1 LVLAVLA
8 LVVPRIRPLPLRL
21 RSWAAWLTAFPI
33 VLTVWEIVTA
43 KTALLPLPFFA
54 PPQSILEALID
65 DKMRLADS
73 ALHSLGLLLPGYLM
87 GAFVGFV
94 LGLGIGWSP
103 AISYWGHPVLRF
115 LGPLPA
121 TAWLPIAF
129 FVFPSSWTASA
140 FLIALTAAFPVAVL
154 TSSGVKNVNRDF
166 YDIALTMGASRS
178 FLIFRVA
185 VPAAMPQVFVGLFMG
200 LGGSFAVLI
209 IAEMLGV
216 KSGFGFY
223 LSWAQGWAAYANFY
237 AALIFMSLLF
247 SGLISLLFALRNRL
261 LAWQRGLVRW

>member
-1 LVLAVLA
+1 
-8 LVVPRIRPLPLRL
+8 
-21 RSWAAWLTAFPI
+21 
-33 VLTVWEIVTA
+33 
-43 KTALLPLPFFA
+43 
-54 PPQSILEALID
+54 
-65 DKMRLADS
+65 
-73 ALHSLGLLLPGYLM
+73 
-87 GAFVGFV
+87 
-94 LGLGIGWSP
+94 
-103 AISYWGHPVLRF
+103 
-115 LGPLPA
+115 
-121 TAWLPIAF
+121 
-129 FVFPSSWTASA
+129 
-140 FLIALTAAFPVAVL
+140 
-154 TSSGVKNVNRDF
+154 VNRDF
-166 YDIALTMGASRS
+166 YDIALTMGASRW

-237 AALIFMSLLF
+237 AALILMSLLF